1 EQLKKSGLRRVVM
14 FLSRSEEETTS
25 NRKLAKELV
34 DKWSRPIFNKSTR
47 FEDMRNVKE
56 RILYR
61 RPSVKKQSTKSS
73 GLTTR
78 DDDLDLRE
86 FPSDKKSGQ
95 SKVRQLTIRPEAMPM
110 DFVIRPQSKI
120 DPDEVRA
127 RAKQTVQGQCRIQMN
142 KKLQQLKSSKRKSLQ
157 ATQVSVEGRG

>member
-1 EQLKKSGLRRVVM
+1 FSIDLEQSDRREQLQKSGLGR
-14 FLSRSEEETTS
+14 
-25 NRKLAKELV
+25 
-34 DKWSRPIFNKSTR
+34 SRPIFNKSTR
-47 FEDMRNVKE
+47 FEDMRNVEE
-56 RILYR
+56 RIPYR
-61 RPSVKKQSTKSS
+61 RPSVKKQSIKSS

-78 DDDLDLRE
+78 DDDLDLCE

-110 DFVIRPQSKI
+110 DFVVRPQSKI

-127 RAKQTVQGQCRIQMN
+127 RAKQTVQRQCRIQMN

-157 ATQVSVEGRG
+157 ATQVSMEGRGMVKLF